1 MVKVEVFSSPSC
13 PHCPAAKRVVEQ
25 VVKEMDNIEV
35 LHVNVMEH
43 PEKAIELGIM
53 AVPAI
58 AIDGDVV
65 FVGAPSLEDFKAKLL
80 EKINSEE

>member
-25 VVKEMDNIEV
+25 VVKEMSDIEV
-35 LHVNVMEH
+35 IHINVMEH

-65 FVGAPSLEDFKAKLL
+65 FVGAPAEEDFKNKLL
-80 EKINSEE
+80 EKINAIE